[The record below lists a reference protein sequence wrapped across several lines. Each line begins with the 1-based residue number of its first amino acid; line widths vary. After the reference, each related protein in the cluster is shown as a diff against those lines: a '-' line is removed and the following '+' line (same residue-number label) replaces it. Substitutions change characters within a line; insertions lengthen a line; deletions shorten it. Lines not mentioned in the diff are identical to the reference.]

1 MAPGLS
7 GALPRRWAGGAGV
20 VVLGSETDYIDASR
34 CLARTLLLAPLL
46 LLGGALVAERAV
58 AAGEAPAQ
66 AEVGFADH
74 IGQERSARG
83 LGGLAPASDLQAVAR
98 RHAQRMAERGE
109 PYHNPNLGSEV
120 DGWAVVS
127 ENVGAGS
134 NVAQIHDAFMAS
146 KTHRDIILSGELTQ
160 LGVGVV
166 AADGQLWVVEVFRRP
181 SQTAAAPPQPAPS
194 LPRTD
199 QAPSAAPARPAAPPT
214 TVAPPPVVTTAPPPP
229 PATTIPDEEL
239 TGRSNGSAAF
249 GVIAAV
255 SPNAVPVPDGPERG
269 VPGVAWLAAALLI
282 GVVTFQVRALRGS
295 TLLG

>member
-1 MAPGLS
+1 M
-7 GALPRRWAGGAGV
+7 
-20 VVLGSETDYIDASR
+20 
-34 CLARTLLLAPLL
+34 PLL
-46 LLGGALVAERAV
+46 LIGSALAVARA

-66 AEVGFADH
+66 AEVGFADY

-83 LGGLAPASDLQAVAR
+83 MSALAPASDLQAVAR

-146 KTHRDIILSGELTQ
+146 KTHRDIILSGELTE

-181 SQTAAAPPQPAPS
+181 SQAAAAPAQPGPS

-199 QAPSAAPARPAAPPT
+199 QAPSAAPARPAPPT

-229 PATTIPDEEL
+229 PATTIPDDEL

-255 SPNAVPVPDGPERG
+255 SPSAVPVPDAPERG

-282 GVVTFQVRALRGS
+282 GVVTFQIKALRS
-295 TLLG
+295 SKLLG